1 MDFFLLVDLILY
13 FLIISHSYRLIC
25 KGQINR
31 KEFFV
36 FGAYTLLTDIVFD
49 FPFYL
54 LNLDGLGIETFFIS
68 FILIFL
74 FSMDETV

>member
-31 KEFFV
+31 K
-36 FGAYTLLTDIVFD
+36 
-49 FPFYL
+49 
-54 LNLDGLGIETFFIS
+54 NSS
-68 FILIFL
+68 FWCLYITNRHSI
-74 FSMDETV
+74 